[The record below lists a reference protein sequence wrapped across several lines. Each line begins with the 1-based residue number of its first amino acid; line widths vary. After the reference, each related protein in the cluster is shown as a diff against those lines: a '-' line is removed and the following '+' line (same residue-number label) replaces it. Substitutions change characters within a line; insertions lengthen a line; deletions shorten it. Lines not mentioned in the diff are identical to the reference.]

1 MACIKAM
8 DDLGKYYGYRLV
20 HLIAKEN
27 NKP

>member
-8 DDLGKYYGYRLV
+8 DDLGKYYDYSLV
-20 HLIAKEN
+20 HFIAKEN

>member
-8 DDLGKYYGYRLV
+8 DDLGKYYGYSLV
-20 HLIAKEN
+20 HFIAKEN